1 MKLPFD
7 FYGFQSPRYTMVPD
21 EIFDRLLPYL
31 SPSELKVLLYLV
43 RRTFGFKKDS
53 DSISLSQICNGIRR
67 KDGKIIDNGTG
78 LSRPAVIK
86 ALRVLEDNNIIITY
100 RSKNYKGE
108 KQTNTYSLNVI
119 LGVGKTFNYPSKKH
133 LTTLGKNLNIQ
144 ETVLQDI
151 DNNVKVTQYPKK
163 PEYEIKDLINQME
176 QELQDNHSRAFYKKI
191 AERHPSEI
199 IYQALSITKDM
210 DHQKQIK
217 KSKAGFFT
225 GLIQKMAKENGI
237 KTV

>member
-7 FYGFQSPRYTMVPD
+7 FHGFQSPRYTMVPD
-21 EIFDRLLPYL
+21 EIFDILLPYL

-67 KDGKIIDNGTG
+67 KNGKIIDNGTG

-86 ALRVLEDNNIIITY
+86 ALRVLEDNNIIIAY

-108 KQTNTYSLNVI
+108 KQTNTYSLNI
-119 LGVGKTFNYPSKKH
+119 IFGVGKIFNYPSKKY

-151 DNNVKVTQYPKK
+151 DNNVNVTQYPKK

-176 QELQDNHSRAFYKKI
+176 EKLQDNHSRAFYKKI
-191 AERHPSEI
+191 AEQYPSEI

-217 KSKAGFFT
+217 KTKAAFFT
-225 GLIQKMAKENGI
+225 GLIQKMVRQTI
-237 KTV
+237 